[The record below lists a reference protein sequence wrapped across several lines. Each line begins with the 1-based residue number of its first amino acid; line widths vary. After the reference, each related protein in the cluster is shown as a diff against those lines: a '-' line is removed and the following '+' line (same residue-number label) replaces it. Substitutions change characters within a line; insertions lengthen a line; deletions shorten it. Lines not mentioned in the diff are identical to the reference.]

1 EAILK
6 SMPQVRDTVSIIG
19 YSFLDSFSSSNT
31 AFMVAVLQPFEDR
44 KQAADSAQALIAK
57 TFGAGLQL
65 RTANVLPFNLPPVI
79 GLGTTGGFEYQLESF
94 EGTDPATLGNVA
106 LGAIDVTKQDSR
118 FAQVFTTYGAAAPSL
133 YLDVDRAKA
142 ESLGLTI

>member
-1 EAILK
+1 MLK

-57 TFGAGLQL
+57 TFGAGLQV
-65 RTANVLPFNLPPVI
+65 RTATVLPFNLPPVI
-79 GLGTTGGFEYQLESF
+79 GSGHDRGVRIPAREFRRGRSGHPRKRRAGTH
-94 EGTDPATLGNVA
+94 
-106 LGAIDVTKQDSR
+106 R
-118 FAQVFTTYGAAAPSL
+118 
-133 YLDVDRAKA
+133 RHKA
-142 ESLGLTI
+142 G